1 MYILLIKVTQR
12 SLLCRYSAGN
22 FARNQ
27 YETNPFSYYN
37 VQRNPQSDSHVIN
50 ETSTDSIQFVNIR
63 VKPMRT
69 GVKEFMIR
77 INALEFKTLQDRMLR
92 PITILDGVT
101 FSKTVID
108 RFVEVFKQHVESNP
122 RYKTSEVR
130 VILYSCLHLEI
141 YQCKFSIFPSVFQI
155 TDSCFACMQAEPNIK
170 LQKQCL
176 DVNEHGQPLD
186 NAESRCGNCYC
197 RPMWCVD
204 CMAKWFASRQNQ
216 YEKEV
221 WLQQKCTCP
230 MCRATFCILD
240 VCYIELERT

>member
-1 MYILLIKVTQR
+1 MPFLRLL
-12 SLLCRYSAGN
+12 
-22 FARNQ
+22 F
-27 YETNPFSYYN
+27 F
-37 VQRNPQSDSHVIN
+37 QSDSHDIN
-50 ETSTDSIQFVNIR
+50 ETSTDTIQFVNIR
-63 VKPMRT
+63 VKPMRP
-69 GVKEFMIR
+69 GVTEFMIR
-77 INALEFKTLQDRMLR
+77 INALEFKSLQDRMLR

-108 RFVEVFKQHVESNP
+108 RFVEVFKQQIESNP
-122 RYKTSEVR
+122 RYKTSEVNSFGGKMFNGHSTA
-130 VILYSCLHLEI
+130 L
-141 YQCKFSIFPSVFQI
+141 FSVHFQV

-170 LQKQCL
+170 LQKQCT
-176 DVNEHGQPLD
+176 DVNDNAQPLN

-240 VCYIELERT
+240 VCYIELEHT